1 MTTGFHSGNEPMRT
15 LTADEIDAAAG
26 ALRLN
31 LVVVQFD
38 VSLTKDGIS
47 GAVKVGDGPWHGGTI
62 WFN

>member
-1 MTTGFHSGNEPMRT
+1 MTIPLDTGTEPMRE
-15 LTADEIDAAAG
+15 LTGDEIDAASG

-31 LVVVQFD
+31 LVVVEFD

-47 GAVKVGDGPWHGGTI
+47 GAVKFGDGPWHGATI